1 MLMSADQIFQICNS
15 IAFLAWIILIAFPSW
30 NRSDLFL
37 TGVIV
42 TLFGVIY
49 SWLIFSNFSFSDMKQ
64 FGTVEGI
71 QELFRNKTLVV
82 AGWVHYLAFD
92 LMTGIFIRKNAQLHE
107 INYWFTVPCLIFTFM
122 LGPAGL
128 LLYLMI
134 RWAITRRY
142 FASNYQ

>member
-1 MLMSADQIFQICNS
+1 MNIDQVFQLCNA
-15 IAFLAWIILIAFPSW
+15 IALIAWIILIALPSW

-49 SWLIFSNFSFSDMKQ
+49 SYLIFSTFSFDDMQK
-64 FGTVEGI
+64 FGSIEGL
-71 QELFRNKTLVV
+71 QELFQNKTMVL

-92 LMTGIFIRKNAQLHE
+92 LMTGIFIRKNARLHN

-122 LGPAGL
+122 LGPVGL
-128 LLYLMI
+128 LLYFLI
-134 RWAITRRY
+134 RWIATRNF
-142 FASNYQ
+142 FADNYN